1 MLKNNLGKVYIKVV
15 IIYRIFFI
23 FVIKKLKN
31 IDFIENIKFNIKD
44 IEIKDIFLIGKIN
57 RDLI

>member
-1 MLKNNLGKVYIKVV
+1 MGKIYINVFIVYK
-15 IIYRIFFI
+15 IFFI

-31 IDFIENIKFNIKD
+31 RDFIENIKFNIKD
-44 IEIKDIFLIGKIN
+44 MEILDIFLIGKIN

>member
-1 MLKNNLGKVYIKVV
+1 MGKVYIKVV
-15 IIYRIFFI
+15 IIYKIFFI

>member
-1 MLKNNLGKVYIKVV
+1 M
-15 IIYRIFFI
+15 
-23 FVIKKLKN
+23 IKKLKN